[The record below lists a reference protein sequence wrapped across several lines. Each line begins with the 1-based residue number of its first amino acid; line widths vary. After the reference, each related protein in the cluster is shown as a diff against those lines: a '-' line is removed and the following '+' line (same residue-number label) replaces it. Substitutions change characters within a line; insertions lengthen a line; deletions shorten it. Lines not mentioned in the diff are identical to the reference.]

1 MSCLLSAG
9 LKRKMQKNS
18 ILGHHFLVFRSG
30 GGCTTYEVISIF
42 QVSDFVIFA
51 DRNDSRQHQ
60 KKKKTFQDHL
70 QYFAK
75 YWSCVT
81 DLNVL
86 PWSV

>member
-1 MSCLLSAG
+1 
-9 LKRKMQKNS
+9 MQKNS

-60 KKKKTFQDHL
+60 KKKKKHFKIISSTL
-70 QYFAK
+70 PNIG
-75 YWSCVT
+75 V
-81 DLNVL
+81 VL
-86 PWSV
+86 LT